1 MQKEKNI
8 KNKIKIINL
17 IKKNIKIINLI
28 KKNIKIVN
36 LIKKNIK
43 IVNDK
48 LLYTLKLYFI
58 IL

>member
-1 MQKEKNI
+1 MHTEKNI
-8 KNKIKIINL
+8 KNKIKII
-17 IKKNIKIINLI
+17 
-28 KKNIKIVN
+28 N